1 MKRKQLCIGIGL
13 LIIAVT
19 LCACEKK
26 EVYEKREEIQKELS
40 ENDVQEEKIETPTVY
55 IEEPKTVTYIYE
67 DDEIKLCEYGKLKV
81 HIPDTSNYEVPQD
94 IIDEQ
99 LNILIDGTEELK
111 NIKYDGTD
119 EWFSQN
125 MGIQKAELEKQ
136 LMEDAKNAYP
146 SQMESQT
153 KNELITYIY
162 NHSQFTP
169 SKERC
174 EAITLRLKHEC
185 EEAAK
190 EYEWEDMEQMLYYR
204 YGYPSWDDY
213 INSEEGQEAVRVN
226 AEMDVLFDTLWTI
239 TGYKDIYNTEVLAI
253 NERIIQYPEN
263 VDYEEITAQKQQI
276 QSILTN
282 FIYEIAI
289 IENDE
294 GEVQK

>member
-1 MKRKQLCIGIGL
+1 MSGKRLYICTGL
-13 LIIAVT
+13 LITALA

-26 EVYEKREEIQKELS
+26 ENYKGKEEIQQKLS
-40 ENDVQEEKIETPTVY
+40 ENDIQETEKEVRTVY
-55 IEEPKTVTYIYE
+55 IEEPTTITYVYE
-67 DDEIKLCEYGKLKV
+67 DDEIKLCNYGKLRV
-81 HIPDTSNYEVPQD
+81 HIPDTSTYEVPQD
-94 IIDEQ
+94 VIDEQ
-99 LNILIDGTEELK
+99 LNILIEGTEELK
-111 NIKYDGTD
+111 NIKYDGTN
-119 EWFSQN
+119 EWFSKN
-125 MGIQKAELEKQ
+125 MGIQKTELEKQ
-136 LMEDAKNAYP
+136 LKEDAKNAYP
-146 SQMESQT
+146 SQIELRAR
-153 KNELITYIY
+153 NELIAYIY

-204 YGYPSWDDY
+204 YGYPSWNDY
-213 INSEEGQEAVRVN
+213 INSKEGQEAIRVN
-226 AEMDVLFDTLWTI
+226 AEMDVMFDTLWVI
-239 TGYKDIYNTEVLAI
+239 SGYNDVYNTEVLKI

-263 VDYEEITAQKQQI
+263 VDYEEIKAQKQQM

-289 IENDE
+289 IEKNE